1 VRGHP
6 QEMTIHLLKKPQE
19 NPCDFKSQYFKLER
33 GRGKKKSKHKKDEF
47 HEFLI
52 QEKPK
57 NLVTLNPI

>member
-33 GRGKKKSKHKKDEF
+33 GGEKRKASIKKMNFMNFNSRK
-47 HEFLI
+47 
-52 QEKPK
+52 
-57 NLVTLNPI
+57 T